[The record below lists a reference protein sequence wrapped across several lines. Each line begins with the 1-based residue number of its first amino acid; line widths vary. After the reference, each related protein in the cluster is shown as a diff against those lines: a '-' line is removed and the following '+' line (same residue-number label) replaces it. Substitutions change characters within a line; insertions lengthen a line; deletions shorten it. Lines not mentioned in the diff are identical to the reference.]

1 MKKRITIR
9 LDEDILEYYKTMG
22 KNYQSVIN
30 TTLRECMSR
39 TKESVSEYK
48 KNSSEIR
55 KYRTYAGTTR
65 PKSDFTDEDTIQN
78 LKNKIVAIQD
88 DQSWRK
94 QIKSMPKKGKK

>member
-30 TTLRECMSR
+30 VTLRECMSR
-39 TKESVSEYK
+39 SKETVSEYK

-55 KYRTYAGTTR
+55 KYKKPSGERVIRTVDDVFKRVNEHQVSNERFFR
-65 PKSDFTDEDTIQN
+65 P
-78 LKNKIVAIQD
+78 
-88 DQSWRK
+88 
-94 QIKSMPKKGKK
+94 MPKKGKK